1 MSVKRIAGNVVWNC
15 AGMAANLMAGFVV
28 VPFLV
33 RHLGQTVYGLWILVA
48 SFTNYFS
55 LLDLGIRAAV
65 GRHIAYHKAKNDVEG
80 FNATVN
86 TAMLIL
92 GACGVLALLATMG
105 VMLIFFRLYAVPPE
119 QAAAVR
125 IALVL
130 VGVNLLL
137 WLPLNMFDA
146 MLWAMQRFDL
156 INIVDISG
164 ALLRVALI
172 FWWVGRG
179 GGLVALAVIQ
189 LLSLAGMQAIK
200 AAVAIRLDRTLRISF
215 RHITKIAARGLAG
228 MGFWNLMLAAAD
240 IIGGEAPPMI
250 VGARLGV
257 PMVTPYSIAARLV
270 AYGRDFLVASTGVL
284 TPMAIANH
292 AEEKHANQRTLFIE
306 GSKFCLA
313 MAVLCVVAFVVLGKT
328 IIGLW
333 VGPSLENSSRLLV
346 ILVIGEALPMSQWVA
361 YSIILGQYHH
371 RILGQINLLDI
382 CLSVCLA
389 LLLVGHWGLVGVCIG
404 FVLPGMFLRGIF
416 QLVFACRLVN
426 VSAGEY
432 FRRVAAPVLTA
443 ALLPAIGLALLSRW
457 RRPESW
463 LELFLYGGLFAVAY
477 MAVMAPALGYHT
489 AVRRHLALRSDAP
502 PEVASA

>member
-15 AGMAANLMAGFVV
+15 AGMGANLMAGFVV

-65 GRHIAYHKAKNDVEG
+65 GRHIAFHKAKGDVEG

-92 GACGVLALLATMG
+92 GVCGILALLATLG
-105 VMLIFFRLYAVPPE
+105 IMLVFFRLYVVPPE

-156 INIVDISG
+156 INAVDISG
-164 ALLRVALI
+164 ALLRVGLI
-172 FWWVGRG
+172 IWWVGHG
-179 GGLVALAVIQ
+179 GGLVALGVIQ

-200 AAVAIRLDRTLRISF
+200 AAVAIKLDRTLRISF
-215 RHITKIAARGLAG
+215 RHITKTAARGLAG
-228 MGFWNLMLAAAD
+228 MGFWNLMLATAD
-240 IIGGEAPPMI
+240 VVGGEAPPMI

-257 PMVTPYSIAARLV
+257 PLVTPYSIAARLV
-270 AYGRDFLVASTGVL
+270 GYGRDFLIASTGVL

-292 AEEKHANQRTLFIE
+292 AEEKHANQRKLFIE
-306 GSKFCLA
+306 GSKFCMALA
-313 MAVLCVVAFVVLGKT
+313 ILCVVAFVVLGKT

-333 VGPSLENSSRLLV
+333 VGPSLEYSWNLLV
-346 ILVIGEALPMSQWVA
+346 ILVVGEALPMSQWVA
-361 YSIILGQYHH
+361 YSVILGQYHH
-371 RILGQINLLDI
+371 RILGQMNLLDI

-389 LLLVGHWGLVGVCIG
+389 LILVGHWGLVGVCVG
-404 FVLPGMFLRGIF
+404 FVLPGTLLRGVF
-416 QLVFACRLVN
+416 QLVFACRLVK

-432 FRRVAAPVLTA
+432 LKSVAAPVLTA
-443 ALLPAIGLALLSRW
+443 ALLPTAALVLAAHW

-463 LELFLYGGLFAVAY
+463 LDLILYGGLFGIIYLAI
-477 MAVMAPALGYHT
+477 MASALGYHT
-489 AVRRHLALRSDAP
+489 AVRRQLALRSAVP
-502 PEVASA
+502 PEVAGA